1 MSELERIISKYL
13 SKDETAI
20 TYSDNQEKVNKLFQ
34 NMEYMNAQIFYQYMI
49 TKWLLL
55 NILNL
60 IAIKIHEKG
69 VTLKFKIMQQ
79 KKTMRNKRNNELK
92 IEKEMWIQ
100 NEIKNTVQLKK
111 KMITIQKYNIKN

>member
-69 VTLKFKIMQQ
+69 VTLKFKIMQ
-79 KKTMRNKRNNELK
+79 
-92 IEKEMWIQ
+92 
-100 NEIKNTVQLKK
+100 
-111 KMITIQKYNIKN
+111 